1 MNTDLAGCRVL
12 VTGAAGFIGAALSQ
26 RLLAEGATVIGVDN
40 LNDYYDPTLKQAR
53 LALLQDQPG
62 FRFER
67 MDLSAAG
74 ALTALCGE
82 TRPDHMVHLA
92 AQAGVRYSIDH
103 PRAYTAANIDG
114 FLEVLEAA
122 RAHPVRHL
130 VYASSSSVY
139 GGNTKV
145 PFSERDA
152 VELPISLYAA
162 TKRANELMAQTYA
175 HLYGLPLTGLRFFTV
190 YGPFGRPDM
199 AYWKFTRALLAGE
212 PIPIFHGGALQRD
225 FTYIDE
231 IVEALA
237 RLTPLPPSA
246 ADEPGRIA
254 PSVPHRLFN
263 IGNDSPVTVN
273 EVIRLLEECTGRPAI
288 REELPMQPG
297 DVERTW
303 ADVSALRAAIGFA
316 PRTPLQDGLRRFVDW
331 YRDYHRI
338 G

>member
-1 MNTDLAGCRVL
+1 ML
-12 VTGAAGFIGAALSQ
+12 VTGAAGFVGAALSQ

-53 LALLQDQPG
+53 LALLADKPG
-62 FRFER
+62 FRFYR

-74 ALTALCGE
+74 ALTALCGAE
-82 TRPDHMVHLA
+82 RPHHMVHLA

-103 PRAYTAANIDG
+103 PRAYTSANIDG

-139 GGNTKV
+139 GANSKV

-237 RLTPLPPSA
+237 RLTPRPPA
-246 ADEPGRIA
+246 AGDEPGRIA
-254 PSVPHRLFN
+254 PGVPHRLFN

-273 EVIRLLEECTGRPAI
+273 EVIRVLEECTGRPAL
-288 REELPMQPG
+288 REDLPMQPG

-316 PRTPLQDGLRRFVDW
+316 PHTPLQDGLRRFVDW
-331 YRDYHRI
+331 YRAYHLI